1 MANDA
6 GEAARIPK
14 LAKERED
21 AKALLAKRKK
31 VRANQPTLSQMP
43 GLLDGRPQRSLG
55 RRLSR
60 GLVDSISFT
69 GGSKYE
75 GLP

>member
-31 VRANQPTLSQMP
+31 VPINRHCLKCQGCWTADHSVHLA
-43 GLLDGRPQRSLG
+43 G
-55 RRLSR
+55 
-60 GLVDSISFT
+60 DSH
-69 GGSKYE
+69 E
-75 GLP
+75 A

>member
-31 VRANQPTLSQMP
+31 VPINRHCLKCQ
-43 GLLDGRPQRSLG
+43 GC
-55 RRLSR
+55 
-60 GLVDSISFT
+60 
-69 GGSKYE
+69 
-75 GLP
+75 